1 MNRLTS
7 TLLIGLAALPFL
19 TVHLPSQ
26 ATAPKVRVGIYDNR
40 AVAVAYTNSKYNSV
54 SELVRDHEE
63 AQRNGD
69 KKRAS
74 ELEEQGEKRQR
85 QLHRQGFGRVPVDD
99 LLAPVADK
107 LPTLAREAGVDLI
120 TWHCNWTGPGVEVV
134 DVTDA
139 LVRLYDP
146 SEKAL
151 GWIASLRGRKP
162 LDLDE
167 IEKSHEH

>member
-7 TLLIGLAALPFL
+7 ALLIGLAALPFL
-19 TVHLPSQ
+19 TLRLSSQ
-26 ATAPKVRVGIYDNR
+26 DAAAKVRVGTYDNR
-40 AVAVAYTNSKYNSV
+40 AIAVAYTSSKYNNV
-54 SELVRDHEE
+54 SELMRDHEE
-63 AQRNGD
+63 AKRAGD
-69 KKRAS
+69 KKRAL
-74 ELEEQGEKRQR
+74 ELEEQGAKRQR

-107 LPTLAREAGVDLI
+107 LPAMARDAGVDLI
-120 TWHCNWTGPGVEVV
+120 AWHCNWTGPGVEVV

-139 LVRLYDP
+139 LVRLYEP

-151 GWIASLRGRKP
+151 GWIADLRKQAP